1 MTVIKKET
9 LPTFACPLTNLLD
22 NQNML
27 PTRTTEGISD
37 KENFFV
43 GALFDISNKL
53 KNNHEQINTTT
64 EEANTKWSVLL
75 FNTNG
80 TNVCYKINSG
90 VQVKVILANHI
101 KILQIKPRITK
112 SITMLTA

>member
-27 PTRTTEGISD
+27 ETDRQNMLTTEGISD

-43 GALFDISNKL
+43 GALFDISNELK
-53 KNNHEQINTTT
+53 KNNEQINTTT
-64 EEANTKWSVLL
+64 EETNTK
-75 FNTNG
+75 
-80 TNVCYKINSG
+80 
-90 VQVKVILANHI
+90 
-101 KILQIKPRITK
+101 
-112 SITMLTA
+112 